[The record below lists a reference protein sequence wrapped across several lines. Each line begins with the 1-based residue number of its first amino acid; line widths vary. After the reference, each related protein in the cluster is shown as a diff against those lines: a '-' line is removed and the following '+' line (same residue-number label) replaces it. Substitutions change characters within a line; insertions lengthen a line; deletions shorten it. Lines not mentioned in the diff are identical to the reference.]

1 MRRRKS
7 SLSITLVLIGTS
19 ALSSCGNETDQNTR
33 VMRRDVYTS
42 LEDCR
47 ADWERADDC
56 EVNKSA
62 LNQSGINSLN
72 QSGLHGSG
80 MGAFLGPRYY
90 WSDPSGR
97 YDTNMLR
104 PGSRA
109 SGVTMLGEPS
119 ANRTMQSNRAGLSR
133 GGFGSSSS
141 AHSSTS
147 AS

>member
-19 ALSSCGNETDQNTR
+19 ALGSCGNDSGENTR
-33 VMRRDVYTS
+33 VMRRDVYAS

-47 ADWERADDC
+47 ADWERPDDC
-56 EVNKSA
+56 EANKST
-62 LNQSGINSLN
+62 LNQGNA
-72 QSGLHGSG
+72 QGTGF
-80 MGAFLGPRYY
+80 APFLGPRYY

-109 SGVTMLGEPS
+109 TGVTNLGGPS
-119 ANRTMQSNRAGLSR
+119 APGLGPSRHTSVSR

-141 AHSSTS
+141 AHSGAS

>member
-19 ALSSCGNETDQNTR
+19 ALSSCGNDPEQNTR
-33 VMRRDVYTS
+33 VMRRDIYNS

-62 LNQSGINSLN
+62 LNQSGT
-72 QSGLHGSG
+72 QGSG
-80 MGAFLGPRYY
+80 IGPFLGPRYY

-109 SGVTMLGEPS
+109 TGVTNLGGPS
-119 ANRTMQSNRAGLSR
+119 ANRLLPGRHSSISR

-141 AHSSTS
+141 VHSGAS